1 MAVKKRILS
10 VLLLLSVLASVAA
23 MSGCAKISA
32 ENVSDGILPGQVNGK
47 KTDLTFA
54 EGSADFALKLFR
66 ATAKGEDNA
75 LVSPL
80 SVMIA
85 LAGENAIAA
94 VRAINGATN
103 PEKAEPGTLRYDFAP
118 SMTENVVHS
127 SDSPASAEREVA
139 FWFKKEELYDYA
151 AASQKACKVLG

>member
-1 MAVKKRILS
+1 MEMTFAMIKPNGVKSGLIGRILDRYTS
-10 VLLLLSVLASVAA
+10 ARLSVV
-23 MSGCAKISA
+23 G
-32 ENVSDGILPGQVNGK
+32 
-47 KTDLTFA
+47 
-54 EGSADFALKLFR
+54 LKLHQMTSEEARGFY
-66 ATAKGEDNA
+66 AEHVNKPFFPELEAYMTKG
-75 LVSPL
+75 P

-103 PEKAEPGTLRYDFAP
+103 PAKAEPGTLRYDFAP

-139 FWFKKEELYDYA
+139 FWFKKEDLYEYEA
-151 AASQKACKVLG
+151 AFNKACTVLG

>member
-1 MAVKKRILS
+1 MIMEMTFAMIKPNGVQSGLIGRILDRYTS
-10 VLLLLSVLASVAA
+10 ARLAVV
-23 MSGCAKISA
+23 G
-32 ENVSDGILPGQVNGK
+32 
-47 KTDLTFA
+47 
-54 EGSADFALKLFR
+54 LKLHQMTSEEARGFY
-66 ATAKGEDNA
+66 AEHVNKPFFPELEAYMTKG
-75 LVSPL
+75 P

-103 PEKAEPGTLRYDFAP
+103 PAKAEPGTLRYDFAP

-139 FWFKKEELYDYA
+139 FWFKKEDLYDYE
-151 AASQKACKVLG
+151 AASNKACTVLG

>member
-1 MAVKKRILS
+1 MEMTFAMIKPNGVKSGLIGRILDRYTS
-10 VLLLLSVLASVAA
+10 ARLSVV
-23 MSGCAKISA
+23 G
-32 ENVSDGILPGQVNGK
+32 
-47 KTDLTFA
+47 
-54 EGSADFALKLFR
+54 LKLHQMTSEEARGFY
-66 ATAKGEDNA
+66 AEHVNKPFFPELEAYMTKG
-75 LVSPL
+75 P

-103 PEKAEPGTLRYDFAP
+103 PAKAEPGTLRYDFAP

-139 FWFKKEELYDYA
+139 FWFKKEELYEYE
-151 AASQKACKVLG
+151 AASNKACTVLG

>member
-1 MAVKKRILS
+1 MEMTFAMIKPNGVQSGLIGRILDRYTS
-10 VLLLLSVLASVAA
+10 ARLAVV
-23 MSGCAKISA
+23 G
-32 ENVSDGILPGQVNGK
+32 
-47 KTDLTFA
+47 
-54 EGSADFALKLFR
+54 LKLHQMTSEEARGFY
-66 ATAKGEDNA
+66 AEHVNKPFFPELEAYMTKG
-75 LVSPL
+75 P

-85 LAGENAIAA
+85 LAGENAVAK

-139 FWFKKEELYDYA
+139 FWFKKEDLYDYA
-151 AASQKACKVLG
+151 PVSEKACKVLG

>member
-1 MAVKKRILS
+1 MEMTFAMIKPNGVQSGLIGRILDRYTS
-10 VLLLLSVLASVAA
+10 ARLAVV
-23 MSGCAKISA
+23 G
-32 ENVSDGILPGQVNGK
+32 
-47 KTDLTFA
+47 
-54 EGSADFALKLFR
+54 LKLHQMTSEEARGFY
-66 ATAKGEDNA
+66 AEHVNKPFFPELEAYMTKG
-75 LVSPL
+75 P

-103 PEKAEPGTLRYDFAP
+103 PAKAEPGTLRYDFAP

-139 FWFKKEELYDYA
+139 FWFKKEDLYDYE
-151 AASQKACKVLG
+151 AASNKACTVLG

>member
-1 MAVKKRILS
+1 MEMTFAMIKPNGVKSGLIGRILDRYTS
-10 VLLLLSVLASVAA
+10 ARLSVV
-23 MSGCAKISA
+23 G
-32 ENVSDGILPGQVNGK
+32 
-47 KTDLTFA
+47 
-54 EGSADFALKLFR
+54 LKLHQMTSEEARGFY
-66 ATAKGEDNA
+66 AEHVNKPFFPELEAYMTKG
-75 LVSPL
+75 P

-103 PEKAEPGTLRYDFAP
+103 PAKAEPGTLRYDFAP

-139 FWFKKEELYDYA
+139 FWFKKEDLYEYE
-151 AASQKACKVLG
+151 AASNKACTVLG

>member
-1 MAVKKRILS
+1 MEMTFAMIKPNGVQSGLIGRILDRYTS
-10 VLLLLSVLASVAA
+10 ARLAVV
-23 MSGCAKISA
+23 G
-32 ENVSDGILPGQVNGK
+32 
-47 KTDLTFA
+47 
-54 EGSADFALKLFR
+54 LKLHQMTSEEARGFY
-66 ATAKGEDNA
+66 AEHVNKPFFPELEAYMTKG
-75 LVSPL
+75 S

-85 LAGENAIAA
+85 LAGENAVAK

-139 FWFKKEELYDYA
+139 FWFKKEDLYDYA
-151 AASQKACKVLG
+151 PVSEKACKVLG

>member
-1 MAVKKRILS
+1 MEMTFAMIKPNGVKSGLVGRILDRYTS
-10 VLLLLSVLASVAA
+10 ARLSIVGLKMHQMTSEDAR
-23 MSGCAKISA
+23 GFYA
-32 ENVSDGILPGQVNGK
+32 EHVNK
-47 KTDLTFA
+47 PFFPELEA
-54 EGSADFALKLFR
+54 YM
-66 ATAKGEDNA
+66 TAG
-75 LVSPL
+75 P

-85 LAGENAIAA
+85 LAGENAIAK

-103 PEKAEPGTLRYDFAP
+103 PEKAEPGTLRFDFAP

-139 FWFKKEELYDYA
+139 FWFKKEELYEYE

>member
-1 MAVKKRILS
+1 MEMTFAMIKPNGVQSGLIGRILDRYTS
-10 VLLLLSVLASVAA
+10 ARLAVV
-23 MSGCAKISA
+23 G
-32 ENVSDGILPGQVNGK
+32 
-47 KTDLTFA
+47 
-54 EGSADFALKLFR
+54 LKLHQMTSEEARGFY
-66 ATAKGEDNA
+66 AEHVNKPFFPELEAYMTKG
-75 LVSPL
+75 P

-85 LAGENAIAA
+85 LAGENAVAK

-139 FWFKKEELYDYA
+139 FWFKKEDLYEYE
-151 AASQKACKVLG
+151 AASNKACTVLG

>member
-1 MAVKKRILS
+1 MEMTFAMIKPNGVKSGLIGRILDRYTS
-10 VLLLLSVLASVAA
+10 ARLSVVGLRLHQMTSEEAR
-23 MSGCAKISA
+23 GFYA
-32 ENVSDGILPGQVNGK
+32 EHVNK
-47 KTDLTFA
+47 PFFPELEAYMT
-54 EGSADFALKLFR
+54 
-66 ATAKGEDNA
+66 KG
-75 LVSPL
+75 P

-103 PEKAEPGTLRYDFAP
+103 PAKAEPGTLRYDFAP

-139 FWFKKEELYDYA
+139 FWFKKEDLYEYE
-151 AASQKACKVLG
+151 AASNKACTVLG

>member
-1 MAVKKRILS
+1 MEMTFAMIKPNGVQSGLIGRILDRYTS
-10 VLLLLSVLASVAA
+10 ARLAVV
-23 MSGCAKISA
+23 G
-32 ENVSDGILPGQVNGK
+32 
-47 KTDLTFA
+47 
-54 EGSADFALKLFR
+54 LKLHQMTSEEARGFY
-66 ATAKGEDNA
+66 AEHVNKPFFPELEAYMTKG
-75 LVSPL
+75 P

-85 LAGENAIAA
+85 LAGENAVAK

-139 FWFKKEELYDYA
+139 FWLKKEDLYDYA
-151 AASQKACKVLG
+151 PVSEKACKVLG

>member
-1 MAVKKRILS
+1 MEMTFAMIKPNGVKSGLIGRILDRYTS
-10 VLLLLSVLASVAA
+10 ARLSVV
-23 MSGCAKISA
+23 G
-32 ENVSDGILPGQVNGK
+32 
-47 KTDLTFA
+47 
-54 EGSADFALKLFR
+54 LKLHQMTSEEARGFY
-66 ATAKGEDNA
+66 AEHVNKPFFPELEAYMTKG
-75 LVSPL
+75 P

-103 PEKAEPGTLRYDFAP
+103 PAKAEPGTLRYDFAP

-139 FWFKKEELYDYA
+139 FWFKKEDLYDYA
-151 AASQKACKVLG
+151 PVSEKACKVLG

>member
-1 MAVKKRILS
+1 
-10 VLLLLSVLASVAA
+10 
-23 MSGCAKISA
+23 
-32 ENVSDGILPGQVNGK
+32 
-47 KTDLTFA
+47 
-54 EGSADFALKLFR
+54 
-66 ATAKGEDNA
+66 
-75 LVSPL
+75 
-80 SVMIA
+80 MIA

>member
-1 MAVKKRILS
+1 MEMTFSMIKPNGVQSGLIGRILDRYTS
-10 VLLLLSVLASVAA
+10 ARLAVV
-23 MSGCAKISA
+23 G
-32 ENVSDGILPGQVNGK
+32 
-47 KTDLTFA
+47 
-54 EGSADFALKLFR
+54 LKLHQMTSEEARGFY
-66 ATAKGEDNA
+66 AEHVNKPFFPELEAYMTKG
-75 LVSPL
+75 P

-85 LAGENAIAA
+85 LAGENAVAK

-139 FWFKKEELYDYA
+139 FWFKKEDLYDYA
-151 AASQKACKVLG
+151 PVSEKACKVLG

>member
-1 MAVKKRILS
+1 MEMTFAMIKPNGVKSGLIGRILDRYTS
-10 VLLLLSVLASVAA
+10 ARLSVV
-23 MSGCAKISA
+23 G
-32 ENVSDGILPGQVNGK
+32 
-47 KTDLTFA
+47 
-54 EGSADFALKLFR
+54 LKLHQMTSEEARGFY
-66 ATAKGEDNA
+66 AEHVNKPFFPELEAYMTKG
-75 LVSPL
+75 P

-103 PEKAEPGTLRYDFAP
+103 PATAEAGTIRYDFAP

-139 FWFKKEELYDYA
+139 FWFKKEDLYEYE
-151 AASQKACKVLG
+151 AASNKACTVLG

>member
-1 MAVKKRILS
+1 MEMTFAMIKPNGVKSGFIGRILDRYTGAR
-10 VLLLLSVLASVAA
+10 LAVV
-23 MSGCAKISA
+23 G
-32 ENVSDGILPGQVNGK
+32 
-47 KTDLTFA
+47 
-54 EGSADFALKLFR
+54 LKLHQMTSEEARGFY
-66 ATAKGEDNA
+66 AEHVNKPFFPELEEYMTKG
-75 LVSPL
+75 P

-139 FWFKKEELYDYA
+139 FWFKKEDLYEYE
-151 AASQKACKVLG
+151 AASNKACTVLG

>member
-1 MAVKKRILS
+1 MTFAMIKPNGVQSGLIGRILDRYTS
-10 VLLLLSVLASVAA
+10 ARLAVV
-23 MSGCAKISA
+23 G
-32 ENVSDGILPGQVNGK
+32 
-47 KTDLTFA
+47 
-54 EGSADFALKLFR
+54 LKLHQMTSEEARGFY
-66 ATAKGEDNA
+66 AEHVNKPFFPELEAYMTKG
-75 LVSPL
+75 P

-85 LAGENAIAA
+85 LAGENAVAK

-139 FWFKKEELYDYA
+139 FWFKKEDLYDYA
-151 AASQKACKVLG
+151 PVSEKACKVLG

>member
-1 MAVKKRILS
+1 MEMTFAMIKPNGVQSGLIGRILDRYTS
-10 VLLLLSVLASVAA
+10 ARLAVV
-23 MSGCAKISA
+23 G
-32 ENVSDGILPGQVNGK
+32 
-47 KTDLTFA
+47 
-54 EGSADFALKLFR
+54 LKLHQMTSEEARGFY
-66 ATAKGEDNA
+66 AEHVNKPFFPELEAYMTKG
-75 LVSPL
+75 P

-85 LAGENAIAA
+85 LVGENAVAK

-139 FWFKKEELYDYA
+139 FWFKKEDLYDYA
-151 AASQKACKVLG
+151 PVSEKACKVLG

>member
-1 MAVKKRILS
+1 MEMTFAMLKPNGVQSGLIGRILDRYTS
-10 VLLLLSVLASVAA
+10 ARLAVV
-23 MSGCAKISA
+23 G
-32 ENVSDGILPGQVNGK
+32 
-47 KTDLTFA
+47 
-54 EGSADFALKLFR
+54 LKLHQMTSEEARGFY
-66 ATAKGEDNA
+66 AEHVNKPFFPELEAYMTKG
-75 LVSPL
+75 P

-85 LAGENAIAA
+85 LAGENAVAK

-139 FWFKKEELYDYA
+139 FWFKKEDLYDYA
-151 AASQKACKVLG
+151 PVSEKACKVLG